1 MCVHMHASNEAY
13 VGFHSGVISLHER
26 ILQFPSPFPILITRN
41 SQLSFPGAHLTSHSF
56 KDDIKAVDMIFSHL
70 LMRLLALCVR
80 VSKCERIICFPHF
93 ITKCRTYPYRWALVC
108 VCECA
113 RDVRCW
119 WHILWMGFYVVAKLG
134 LNIYCSSISF
144 IKWMCVV
151 TSDYCRF

>member
-1 MCVHMHASNEAY
+1 MRSSIFIRIHQFVCVHMHASNEAY

-80 VSKCERIICFPHF
+80 VSARESFVFLISSRNVVHI
-93 ITKCRTYPYRWALVC
+93 RTDEL
-108 VCECA
+108 
-113 RDVRCW
+113 
-119 WHILWMGFYVVAKLG
+119 
-134 LNIYCSSISF
+134 
-144 IKWMCVV
+144 
-151 TSDYCRF
+151 